1 MAHSKKFVAGCAAI
15 LVALLA
21 VACAGQP
28 SQDQTT
34 TPPTEQTGQQAAPAD
49 PATGQAAPAQG
60 TAPAAGQTPAQG
72 DQPQN

>member
-1 MAHSKKFVAGCAAI
+1 MAHSKKFVTGCAAI

-34 TPPTEQTGQQAAPAD
+34 TPTDQTSQGQQAAPAD
-49 PATGQAAPAQG
+49 PAAPAQG
-60 TAPAAGQTPAQG
+60 TAPADGTAPAPAETPH
-72 DQPQN
+72 N

>member
-34 TPPTEQTGQQAAPAD
+34 TPTEQTSQGQQAAPAD
-49 PATGQAAPAQG
+49 QAAPAQG
-60 TAPAAGQTPAQG
+60 TAPADGQAPAQG
-72 DQPQN
+72 DQPHN

>member
-34 TPPTEQTGQQAAPAD
+34 TPTEQTSQGQQAAPAD
-49 PATGQAAPAQG
+49 GQA
-60 TAPAAGQTPAQG
+60 PAQG
-72 DQPQN
+72 DQPHN